1 MKFSIYCA
9 GKLLKTVDIDDV
21 AELYEVMDIGDRAV
35 NAENRY
41 EKYELGTNAGWLEL
55 QAI

>member
-1 MKFSIYCA
+1 MKFSIYCS
-9 GKLLKTVDIDDV
+9 GKLLRTVEIDDV
-21 AELYEVMDIGDRAV
+21 AELYDVMDIGDWAI

-41 EKYELGTNAGWLEL
+41 QKYQLGTNAGWLEL

>member
-1 MKFSIYCA
+1 MKFSIYCS
-9 GKLLKTVDIDDV
+9 GKLLRTVEIDDV
-21 AELYEVMDIGDRAV
+21 AELYDVMDIGDWAI